1 MRVKCLFFAAYRD
14 VFGVEQIELEL
25 PEGST
30 LGALVEDVRAR
41 AGVCAAVLPRQ
52 LVIAVNLE
60 YAPVETVLRD
70 GDEVAFIPPV
80 AGG

>member
-1 MRVKCLFFAAYRD
+1 MRVKCLFFAAYREL
-14 VFGVEQIELEL
+14 FGAEEIELEL

-41 AGVCAAVLPRQ
+41 AGAAALPRQ
-52 LVIAVNLE
+52 LVAAVNRE
-60 YAPVETVLRD
+60 YASVDTVLRD

>member
-14 VFGVEQIELEL
+14 VFGAEQIEVDLLE
-25 PEGST
+25 GAT
-30 LGALVEDVRAR
+30 LAVLLEDLRAR
-41 AGVCAAVLPRQ
+41 AGDAALPRRLVAAVNR
-52 LVIAVNLE
+52 E
-60 YAPVETVLRD
+60 YAPLETVLHD

>member
-1 MRVKCLFFAAYRD
+1 LFFAAYRD
-14 VFGVEQIELEL
+14 VFGAEQIELDL

-30 LGALVEDVRAR
+30 LAALLEEVRAR
-41 AGVCAAVLPRQ
+41 AGDTALPRRLVAAVNR
-52 LVIAVNLE
+52 E